1 MAFGV
6 IGDLTIK
13 GTTRPV
19 TVDLDFNGAVTDTD
33 GNVRIGFEGSVTID
47 RRDWGVTWNAA
58 LEAGGVLVGEKVRLE
73 IDVSAV
79 KID

>member
-1 MAFGV
+1 VAFGV